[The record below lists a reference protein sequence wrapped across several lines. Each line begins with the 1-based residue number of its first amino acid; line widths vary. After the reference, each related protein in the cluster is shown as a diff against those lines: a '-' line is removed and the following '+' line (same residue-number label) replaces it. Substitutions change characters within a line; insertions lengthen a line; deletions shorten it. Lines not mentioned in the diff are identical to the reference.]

1 MFIMLLLIKI
11 IIIMIMEIMKIKI
24 KNYQIIIKEKKIQ
37 QVIKI
42 LLTIL
47 K

>member
-1 MFIMLLLIKI
+1 MLLLIKI